1 MFKNFDWKAAL
12 ETLAFIA
19 SVCCFF
25 FGIVLSIVY
34 ESWLWFLLWIPG
46 SLIHALCAGMGG

>member
-12 ETLAFIA
+12 ETLAFFA

-25 FGIVLSIVY
+25 FGIVLAIVY
-34 ESWLWFLLWIPG
+34 ESWMWFLLWIPG